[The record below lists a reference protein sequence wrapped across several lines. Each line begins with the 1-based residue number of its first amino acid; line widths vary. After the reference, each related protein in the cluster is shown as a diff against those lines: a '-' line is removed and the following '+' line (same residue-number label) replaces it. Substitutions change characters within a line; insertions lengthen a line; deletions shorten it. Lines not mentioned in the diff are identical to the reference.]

1 MNPSFG
7 TIAFGVVGIAAIAM
21 AFVGPPDARG
31 QRQLVEGRAEA
42 PAPVAAATS
51 TPTTPAPAPAKVA
64 VAGIT
69 LASVSVTLPTS
80 DRPYPDGPHADT
92 INGNCLSC
100 HSAGMVMTQP
110 AMTRADW
117 QGEVNKMVKVYKAP
131 IEPADMTLIVDYLA
145 ALKPGG

>member
-21 AFVGPPDARG
+21 AFIGPPDARG
-31 QRQLVEGRAEA
+31 QSQLAEGRAEA
-42 PAPVAAATS
+42 PAPVAAAPS
-51 TPTTPAPAPAKVA
+51 APATSALAKVA
-64 VAGIT
+64 AAGIT
-69 LASVSVTLPTS
+69 LASVGVTLPTS

-100 HSAGMVMTQP
+100 HSAGMVLTQP